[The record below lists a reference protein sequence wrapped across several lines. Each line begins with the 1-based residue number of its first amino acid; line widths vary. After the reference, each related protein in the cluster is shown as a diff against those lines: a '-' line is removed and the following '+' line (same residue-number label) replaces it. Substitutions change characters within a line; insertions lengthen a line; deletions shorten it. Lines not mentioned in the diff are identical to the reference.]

1 MERILEA
8 AREELAERP
17 ADEIRADAIA
27 ERAGVPVG
35 SLYQYF
41 DGKNALLAAVAEI
54 VMAEADAALARVLA
68 NSLETPWREA
78 VDRLL
83 DATFDHYR
91 DSPHYRSLLRSLR
104 STPEFASVAEAS
116 NRRVEELIALH
127 PGFARAGIDR
137 DQVRVICRTLVTAS
151 NALQDRILGEP
162 RDEFELWREETRRL
176 VKGYLATY
184 LA

>member
-1 MERILEA
+1 MERILDA
-8 AREELAERP
+8 AREELALQPPE
-17 ADEIRADAIA
+17 AIRADAIA

-54 VMAEADAALARVLA
+54 IMAEADAALAQVL
-68 NSLETPWREA
+68 SSCLEVPWRDA
-78 VDRLL
+78 VDRML

-104 STPEFASVAEAS
+104 STPEFNAVAEAS
-116 NRRVEELIALH
+116 NRRVEELLALH
-127 PGFARAGIDR
+127 PGFARAGIPR

-151 NALQDRILGEP
+151 NALQDRMLSEP
-162 RDEFELWREETRRL
+162 RAEFEIWREEARRL
-176 VKGYLATY
+176 VKGYLSVY
-184 LA
+184 LG